1 MALLPPKYMPGVFIL
16 LVSTWNTGEVGA
28 LKCDS
33 DSPLGL
39 KSLSEI
45 ASRDVEHDP
54 IGQNP
59 NSVERSLGFRQSF
72 AELCEGKAQGVQAG
86 EQRPARSQDAVDLR
100 EGLGDVHVRQRD
112 IRDHTIEAR
121 SRKGQPFRRRT
132 NEGSMRK
139 IDMCFGK
146 GRELNVETNNLP
158 T

>member
-1 MALLPPKYMPGVFIL
+1 MAEG
-16 LVSTWNTGEVGA
+16 NTGEVGA

-72 AELCEGKAQGVQAG
+72 PELCEGKAQGVQAG

-100 EGLGDVHVRQRD
+100 EGLGDVHLRHPDLQAP
-112 IRDHTIEAR
+112 TLAAR
-121 SRKGQPFRRRT
+121 TPKGQP
-132 NEGSMRK
+132 
-139 IDMCFGK
+139 
-146 GRELNVETNNLP
+146 
-158 T
+158 